1 MAVMSSPGASWV
13 SIHGVSLGRAVE
25 VGQRDRPLAPIA
37 RDPHPRVEREQRV
50 GEIAG
55 IGRDAL
61 VADPQHRVQPV
72 LSGNGGAAAARHALV
87 AGRAGIAEIA
97 AAGALEQ
104 VAAERRQVAHLR
116 RGAEQQRLGEDAIA
130 VPHLGMRGRVAHPH
144 QRAEPQHRAIGVD
157 AVEAAK
163 ARHVEDP
170 RGRAQPFAHELDHVG
185 AAGEE
190 IRPRAA
196 GGVGTMLRA
205 AADHVGE
212 RVRAGIG
219 EGRHQAFS
227 PAAWRIAA
235 TMFE

>member
-1 MAVMSSPGASWV
+1 MA
-13 SIHGVSLGRAVE
+13 
-25 VGQRDRPLAPIA
+25 GQPL
-37 RDPHPRVEREQRV
+37 PRR
-50 GEIAG
+50 
-55 IGRDAL
+55 
-61 VADPQHRVQPV
+61 
-72 LSGNGGAAAARHALV
+72 ALV
-87 AGRAGIAEIA
+87 AGRAGVAEIA

-104 VAAERRQVAHLR
+104 VAAERREVAHLR
-116 RGAEQQRLGEDAIA
+116 RGAEQQRFGEDAVA

-157 AVEAAK
+157 AVEPRE

-170 RGRAQPFAHELDHVG
+170 RGRAQSLAHELDHVG

-190 IRPRAA
+190 VRPRAA
-196 GGVGTMLRA
+196 GGVRTMLRRA
-205 AADHVGE
+205 AGHVGE